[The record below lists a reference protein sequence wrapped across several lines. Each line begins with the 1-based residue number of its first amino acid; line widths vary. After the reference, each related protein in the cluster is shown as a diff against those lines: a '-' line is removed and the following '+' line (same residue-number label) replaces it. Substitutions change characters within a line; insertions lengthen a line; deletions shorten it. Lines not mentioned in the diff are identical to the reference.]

1 MAEIVERQAA
11 RIERLEGQV
20 EMLKKLE
27 ATERRLLSDSQ
38 KLRTQKIFQLISKTI
53 QQLPFKRMVTYFC
66 QFLHVC
72 PLWILQLFSDNRG
85 TCSERTEG

>member
-20 EMLKKLE
+20 EMLKKLG

-53 QQLPFKRMVTYFC
+53 QQLPF
-66 QFLHVC
+66 
-72 PLWILQLFSDNRG
+72 
-85 TCSERTEG
+85 